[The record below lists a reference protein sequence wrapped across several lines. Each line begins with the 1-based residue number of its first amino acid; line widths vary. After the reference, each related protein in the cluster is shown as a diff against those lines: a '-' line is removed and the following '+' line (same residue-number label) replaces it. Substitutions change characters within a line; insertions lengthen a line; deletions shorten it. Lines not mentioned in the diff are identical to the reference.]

1 MDRSL
6 ADRPFHGSL
15 DLDQSGKI
23 RQNHRKARL
32 KLVKLPSLKVIRL
45 KRAKTW
51 LCKVAKAYKRLRPII
66 QTSVKFR
73 DFEELCVRYLKALFP
88 AELTNVS

>member
-6 ADRPFHGSL
+6 ADRPFHGL

>member
-6 ADRPFHGSL
+6 ADRPLHGL

-45 KRAKTW
+45 KRAKIW
-51 LCKVAKAYKRLRPII
+51 LCKVAKVYKRLPATI

-73 DFEELCVRYLKALFP
+73 DFEQLYVCYLKAPFP
-88 AELTNVS
+88 AELTNFS